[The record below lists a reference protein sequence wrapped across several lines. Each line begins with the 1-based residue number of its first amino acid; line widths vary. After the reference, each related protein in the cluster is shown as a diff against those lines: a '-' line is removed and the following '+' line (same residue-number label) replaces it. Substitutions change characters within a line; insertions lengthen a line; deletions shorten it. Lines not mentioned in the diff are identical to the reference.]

1 MFRYYTAISKHNR
14 SVFRYNQNLSDIKV
28 LRFRYIL
35 NKRTKHQIII
45 DYEKQQHPKN
55 FKIVI
60 LHLPTNTRLHIHL
73 ALELIK
79 YCCLEK
85 NKGRQE
91 KEEEE
96 EKEKQNSALS

>member
-1 MFRYYTAISKHNR
+1 M
-14 SVFRYNQNLSDIKV
+14 
-28 LRFRYIL
+28 
-35 NKRTKHQIII
+35 
-45 DYEKQQHPKN
+45 
-55 FKIVI
+55 I
-60 LHLPTNTRLHIHL
+60 LHLPKTIVHIHL

-96 EKEKQNSALS
+96 KEEKQNSALS